1 MLSVSTMTDQ
11 LPLIATLTLGLLFYA
26 VLWATTLG
34 AFRPLSLERSGIY
47 ILLAGLSAG
56 ITFGADRLLHE
67 SYGLTTLARTL
78 GESAFLALVLF
89 LRSVR
94 IGLTRK
100 QEIVGSWLVLAAT
113 VLHLLLNLTLTGPW
127 LLWVMAVQI
136 VALFSWVLR
145 EAVLLQHAQ
154 PSGMTRML
162 VVMVSLQIFLEAA
175 GRGTMGVLL
184 WLDPMGR
191 GADWA
196 ATLGNWLWIT
206 FSVGFAVLTTT
217 AAVLMEAF
225 RADKFRLEQVVQKV
239 EDRLRDKQSV
249 LLSLLL
255 SNAERDKDP
264 GVASLAHELR
274 QPLHAIQ
281 LNVEYLSSGKSRSKS
296 EEAEILQ
303 SILRENRR
311 AAELVHSL
319 RNIFVN
325 KALEQPASLNLS
337 SWLSDWAKVHAPA
350 LLREKGVSLQVHAQ
364 PQVLVQANPTQ
375 LEVVLQNLLT
385 NAVQA
390 LADQTGGT
398 VDVSLAGHGPWA
410 RIDVLDNGP
419 GIAPEACEK
428 VFEMGYTTKDHGMGF
443 GLWLSRRIVQMQG
456 GELAAVP
463 GLHGAHLRVTL
474 PLASA

>member
-1 MLSVSTMTDQ
+1 MTDQ
-11 LPLIATLTLGLLFYA
+11 LPLIITLTLGLLFYA

-47 ILLAGLSAG
+47 ILTAGLSAG
-56 ITFGADRLLHE
+56 ITFGADRLLPE
-67 SYGLTTLARTL
+67 GSGLTTLARTL
-78 GESAFLALVLF
+78 GESAFLALVLL

-94 IGLTRK
+94 LGLTRK

-113 VLHLLLNLTLTGPW
+113 VLHLVLNLTLTGAW
-127 LLWVMAVQI
+127 LLWVMAIQI
-136 VALFSWVLR
+136 VALFSWILR
-145 EAVLLQHAQ
+145 EAVLLQRAQ
-154 PSGMTRML
+154 PSGMTMLL

-196 ATLGNWLWIT
+196 NTLGNLLWLS

-225 RADKFRLEQVVQKV
+225 RADKLRLEQVVQKV
-239 EDRLRDKQSV
+239 EDRLRDKQSA

-255 SNAERDKDP
+255 SNAEQDKDP

-281 LNVEYLSSGKSRSKS
+281 LNVEYLSSGKTKSKT

-311 AAELVHSL
+311 AADLVHSL

-325 KALEQPASLNLS
+325 KSLEQPSSLNLS
-337 SWLSDWAKVHAPA
+337 SWLSDWATVHAPN
-350 LLREKGVSLQVHAQ
+350 LLREKGVALQVHAQ
-364 PQVLVQANPTQ
+364 AQLLVRANPTQ

-385 NAVQA
+385 NAVHA
-390 LADQTGGT
+390 LSGQTGGR
-398 VDVSLAGHGPWA
+398 VDVSLAGQGPWA
-410 RIDVLDNGP
+410 RIDVRDNGP
-419 GIAPEACEK
+419 GIAPEHGDK

-456 GELAAVP
+456 GELSAVP
-463 GLHGAHLRVTL
+463 SAHGAHLRLTL
-474 PLASA
+474 PLVFA